1 MKILSVCTVFYVLI
15 FSSVLSASDTEPIS
29 SVVKVFSV
37 QSNPDYHQPWQN
49 FPQGSGTGSGCVIN
63 GDSILTNAHVV
74 SNATFIMVR
83 KQGDPKKYV
92 AKLAASGHQCDLA
105 LLKVEDKSFFKDMK
119 PLEIGELPRLQDKVA
134 VLGYPI
140 GGDNI
145 SITEGVVSRIEPIL
159 YTHSGK
165 FLLSVQIDAAINP
178 GNSGGPVVKDGKIVG
193 IAFQNI
199 SGEQNMG
206 YMVPSTVVNHF
217 LKDVKDGRFDG
228 FPDIDVD
235 ICTME
240 NPDLRKWANMSD
252 EQSGVL
258 VTHIPEPETK
268 KGFFKT
274 NDVIMEIDGV
284 KIANDGSVPFRTGEL
299 IFFGHLIWSKYIG
312 DICKFKVLR
321 EGKPV
326 EFHYTLCSVDKLV
339 PQRTYDV
346 LPSYYIIGGLLFA
359 PLTENYLDTWGNWA
373 KAPPEFV
380 TLATRGEITDAQDQV
395 IVLSGVLADDVNM
408 GYQNIRYATVKTLNS
423 VKVKNLKDFISKIE
437 STKNGFFEVLLGDN
451 NKIVLDVDKARK
463 ATSVIL
469 QRYRIDSDR
478 STDLKK

>member
-1 MKILSVCTVFYVLI
+1 MKILNVCATLSVFVFSFI
-15 FSSVLSASDTEPIS
+15 LSAADAEPIS
-29 SVVKVFSV
+29 SVVKIFSV

-49 FPQGSGTGSGCVIN
+49 SPQSSGSGSGCVIDGN
-63 GDSILTNAHVV
+63 YILTNAHVV
-74 SNATFIMVR
+74 SNSTFIMVR

-105 LLKVEDKSFFKDMK
+105 LLKVEDPDFFKNMT
-119 PLEIGELPRLQDKVA
+119 PLKIGELPKLQDKVT
-134 VLGYPI
+134 VLGYPL

-159 YTHSGK
+159 YMHSGK

-178 GNSGGPVVKDGKIVG
+178 GNSGGPVVKDGKIAG
-193 IAFQNI
+193 IAFQNM

-206 YMVPSTVVNHF
+206 YIVPSTVVNHF
-217 LKDVKDGRFDG
+217 LNDVKDGRFDG

-240 NPDLRKWANMSD
+240 NLDLRKWARMND
-252 EQSGVL
+252 DQTGVL
-258 VTHIPEPETK
+258 VTHIPEPERK
-268 KGFFKT
+268 KGFFKV
-274 NDVIMEIDGV
+274 NDVIMEVDGV
-284 KIANDGSVPFRTGEL
+284 KIANDGSVPFRNGEL
-299 IFFGHLIWSKYIG
+299 IFFGHLVWQKYIG
-312 DICKFKVLR
+312 DKCKFKILR

-326 EFHYTLCSVDKLV
+326 EFEYTLSSFGKLV
-339 PQRTYDV
+339 PQRVYDM

-380 TLATRGEITDAQDQV
+380 TLATRGEITEAQDQV

-408 GYQNIRYATVKTLNS
+408 GYQDIRFATVKTLNS
-423 VKVKNLKDFISKIE
+423 EKVKNLRELISRIE
-437 STKNGFFEVLLGDN
+437 NTKTGFFEILLGDN
-451 NKIVLDVDKARK
+451 NKIVLDVEKARK
-463 ATSVIL
+463 ATQLIL

-478 STDLKK
+478 SIDLKK